1 MYFLGIE
8 SSARA
13 TKAIVVDLESAS
25 VIASAT
31 APHSLIDGLPEGH
44 LEQDP
49 AEWIEAL
56 DKTVKDCLNQ
66 LGPRRND
73 VVAMAVGAQSKGFV
87 ILDEDNQIIRPS
99 KVSGDQS
106 ALKQLDQ
113 FNREFGGPP
122 GLSEL
127 TGNALE
133 ADGLAAQLLWLK
145 EREPYNF
152 QKAVSVMQSHDFL
165 NYWLTGVRRAEVG
178 DASRTGLL
186 DVKTGNWH
194 EILVDFIDPG
204 LSNML
209 LPVSGEVSVLG
220 SLRKEVFLS
229 WGLHREILVSAGSG
243 RAMMAALGSGSSHL
257 GTAVI
262 DLGLTGAV
270 WGLSGQPHPDPRNEV
285 SIWCDATHQ
294 WLAHFEEDSA
304 VASLE
309 IMQEHYAWNGQQME
323 AAAAA
328 AEVGAG
334 GLMALPLGHGTKH
347 QGGQGMFHGVT
358 TGNFTPGNMARAS
371 LEGVAVGLAYGFH
384 RMRELEI
391 DFQTVCVT
399 GKGVGSKLWRQ
410 LLADVCG
417 VQTYSLKNQEGAALG
432 AAIHAAVAYF
442 RQTGES
448 LSFSEMA
455 AYAVVAE
462 DDSWC
467 TPDEGRHKFY
477 LDQLSKQQYLAETL
491 IGAGFLV

>member
-8 SSARA
+8 SAARA
-13 TKAIVVDLESAS
+13 TRAIVVDLESAS
-25 VIASAT
+25 VVAT
-31 APHSLIDGLPEGH
+31 ATAQHSLIDGLPAGH

-56 DKTVKDCLNQ
+56 DQTVKDCLNQ
-66 LGPRRND
+66 LGSRRND

-87 ILDEDNQIIRPS
+87 ILDAENQIIRPS
-99 KVSGDQS
+99 KIAGDQS
-106 ALKQLDQ
+106 AEKQLDQ

-152 QKAVSVMQSHDFL
+152 QKSVSVMQPHDFL
-165 NYWLTGVRRAEVG
+165 NYWLTGERRAEMG

-194 EILVDFIDPG
+194 EMLVDFIDPG
-204 LSNML
+204 LSGML
-209 LPVSGEVSVLG
+209 LPLGGEVSMLG
-220 SLRKEVFLS
+220 SLRKEVFQS
-229 WGLHREILVSAGSG
+229 WGLQREIFVSAGSG

-257 GTAVI
+257 GTAVV
-262 DLGLTGAV
+262 DLGFTGAV
-270 WGLSGQPHPDPRNEV
+270 WGLADQPRTDPRNEV

-294 WLAHFEEDSA
+294 WLAHFEENNA
-304 VASLE
+304 VTSLE
-309 IMQEHYAWNGQQME
+309 IMQEHYGWNGQQLE

-334 GLMALPLGHGTKH
+334 GLMSLPLGHGTKH
-347 QGGQGMFHGVT
+347 QRGEGMFHGIT
-358 TGNFTPGNMARAS
+358 TRNFTPSNMARAS
-371 LEGVAVGLAYGFH
+371 LEGIAVGLAYGFH
-384 RMRELEI
+384 RMSELEI
-391 DFQTVCVT
+391 NFQNVCVT
-399 GKGVGSKLWRQ
+399 GKGVGSQFWRQ
-410 LLADVCG
+410 LIADVCG
-417 VQTYSLKNQEGAALG
+417 VQTYSLRNQEGAALG

-442 RQTGES
+442 QQTGES

-455 AYAVVAE
+455 AYAVVA
-462 DDSWC
+462 DDESWC
-467 TPDEGRHKFY
+467 TPHEDRHEFY